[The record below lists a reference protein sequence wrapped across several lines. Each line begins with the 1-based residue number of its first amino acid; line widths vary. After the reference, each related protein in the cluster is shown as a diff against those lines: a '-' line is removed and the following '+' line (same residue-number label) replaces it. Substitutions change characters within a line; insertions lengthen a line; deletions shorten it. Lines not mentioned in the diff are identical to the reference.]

1 MNFALPSQHGM
12 IFSSRELKYSLNFLP
27 HPSSGGIYIVHK
39 PKNTA
44 LFLIKYRVYLIYFSR
59 LFVENC
65 VVSGSLNGNMM
76 RRYGENLMEN
86 FNHSIVEEGDMN
98 CHRCGGIMVYEKFYG
113 ICEHFFGWRCI
124 SCGEISD
131 PVILENRHS
140 QKR

>member
-1 MNFALPSQHGM
+1 
-12 IFSSRELKYSLNFLP
+12 
-27 HPSSGGIYIVHK
+27 
-39 PKNTA
+39 
-44 LFLIKYRVYLIYFSR
+44 
-59 LFVENC
+59 
-65 VVSGSLNGNMM
+65 M
-76 RRYGENLMEN
+76 RRYGENLMKN